1 MLRAISTPIL
11 YLTSKIENSW
21 LTLPKDNKKFWPWKV
36 SLTEQHKLALDSAEA
51 RYCSSQHIS
60 LKKLN
65 LVDRKIFALPEQQT
79 NWQQIQNLQM
89 QINFSP
95 DMLDCTGKF

>member
-1 MLRAISTPIL
+1 M
-11 YLTSKIENSW
+11 
-21 LTLPKDNKKFWPWKV
+21 V
-36 SLTEQHKLALDSAEA
+36 SLTEQHKLALETVEA

-65 LVDRKIFALPEQQT
+65 LVDRKIFALTEQQT

-89 QINFSP
+89 RINFTA
-95 DMLDCTGKF
+95 DTLDCTSKF